1 MDEVFSYIPV
11 LLFGMCWHPTHP
23 EGMSGI
29 PGREWASRLVVHWC
43 SHRLLG
49 TCVEC

>member
-1 MDEVFSYIPV
+1 MDEVFSYIPD

-29 PGREWASRLVVHWC
+29 PVREWASRLC
-43 SHRLLG
+43 
-49 TCVEC
+49 TCVVIDCLAPV